1 MGCYKV
7 GYYHSNFITIAKSS
21 ILPVDALT
29 EAVAEFHIDD
39 VFVLAA
45 AIPSAVF
52 LQALDSYEIIAKT
65 LYGQVFYV
73 ASVTAY
79 THRELLV
86 NSLPVGF

>member
-1 MGCYKV
+1 MYNKS
-7 GYYHSNFITIAKSS
+7 YFSIKIAKLN

-52 LQALDSYEIIAKT
+52 L
-65 LYGQVFYV
+65 
-73 ASVTAY
+73 
-79 THRELLV
+79 
-86 NSLPVGF
+86 

>member
-1 MGCYKV
+1 MLHYVK
-7 GYYHSNFITIAKSS
+7 YITIATLN

-52 LQALDSYEIIAKT
+52 L
-65 LYGQVFYV
+65 
-73 ASVTAY
+73 
-79 THRELLV
+79 
-86 NSLPVGF
+86 